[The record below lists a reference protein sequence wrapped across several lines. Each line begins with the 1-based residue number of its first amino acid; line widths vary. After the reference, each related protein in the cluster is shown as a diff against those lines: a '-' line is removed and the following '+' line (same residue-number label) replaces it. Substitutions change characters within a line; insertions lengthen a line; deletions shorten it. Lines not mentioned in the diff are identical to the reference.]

1 MHTPLMTKQINS
13 KQMVLLYEYLY
24 LVIVICLIVL
34 CICNI
39 LEGGNDGNYHIKYL
53 ADTIKDQADMMKSLL
68 LSISSQQKD
77 LDSLKAQ
84 FLHVKEDKSRMNSE
98 KNRREGN

>member
-1 MHTPLMTKQINS
+1 
-13 KQMVLLYEYLY
+13 MVLLYEYLH
-24 LVIVICLIVL
+24 LVIFLIVL

-39 LEGGNDGNYHIKYL
+39 LEDNNDGNHHIKYL

-68 LSISSQQKD
+68 LSITSQQKD

-84 FLHVKEDKSRMNSE
+84 FLHLKEDKSSTNFQ
-98 KNRREGN
+98 KNRREGNKLFMLLFMF